1 MAKTVTKID
10 KPATSTVKDEAD
22 FGLHIMYKRTQLNM
36 SKQELADLCNINYQT
51 VDNIEKGKLGTRL
64 SSALYVASMLGVEI
78 QAVVE

>member
-78 QAVVE
+78 QAVAE

>member
-10 KPATSTVKDEAD
+10 KPTTSIVKDEAD
-22 FGLHIMYKRTQLNM
+22 FGLYIKYKRTQLNM

>member
-10 KPATSTVKDEAD
+10 KPTTSFVKDEAD
-22 FGLHIMYKRTQLNM
+22 FGLYIMYKRTQLNM